1 MFLKPT
7 KPVWP
12 LESHLNS
19 SMFQRLSDS
28 TGVSLLHI
36 SWSIGM
42 NFRFDADGV
51 VRPMDV
57 LIVDFLSK
65 AEETMAEQ
73 RHAFFHI
80 LSRI

>member
-1 MFLKPT
+1 
-7 KPVWP
+7 
-12 LESHLNS
+12 
-19 SMFQRLSDS
+19 
-28 TGVSLLHI
+28 
-36 SWSIGM
+36 M

-73 RHAFFHI
+73 RHAFSHI